1 MQVMVISLSLS
12 LWMAI
17 VTLIHGDIWP
27 QVILDVGNNPDYNT
41 APLSADLDSGLSPD
55 TLGPNG
61 WTALHI
67 AAGLNKPEMVKIL
80 KDKGAKLDIQDVN
93 KYTPL
98 HHAAGLDHANV
109 INKLL
114 PGANTEI
121 KGPNQWT
128 PLHVAAGNGNAY
140 SIYTMSYLG
149 ADTNA
154 VDSNGGTP
162 LHVAVGNN
170 HLYAATALL
179 DIPGT

>member
-1 MQVMVISLSLS
+1 
-12 LWMAI
+12 MA
-17 VTLIHGDIWP
+17 
-27 QVILDVGNNPDYNT
+27 
-41 APLSADLDSGLSPD
+41 
-55 TLGPNG
+55 
-61 WTALHI
+61 
-67 AAGLNKPEMVKIL
+67 KIL

-98 HHAAGLDHANV
+98 HLAAGLNHANV

-140 SIYTMSYLG
+140 SIYTMSRLG

-154 VDSNGGTP
+154 VDSNGDTP
-162 LHVAVGNN
+162 LHIAVGNN